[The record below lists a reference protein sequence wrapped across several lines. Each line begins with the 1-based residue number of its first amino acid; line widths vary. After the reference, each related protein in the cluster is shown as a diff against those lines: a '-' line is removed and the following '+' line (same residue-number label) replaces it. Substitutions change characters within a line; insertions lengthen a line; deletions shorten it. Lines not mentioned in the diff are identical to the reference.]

1 RLVGD
6 PESPEGSP
14 VEEGAAVGSSYVVC
28 DGCSRWRY
36 CKNIT
41 SRGDLCI
48 CGKNLAC
55 LVPDGHVF
63 RDDDGGWLAAQ
74 PQGGTSPR
82 ISWADG
88 WQPGG
93 GAGGKGQG
101 GQRQPPPHD
110 KTVDLKAAAAAA
122 YSKLSKDDPLRQHY
136 EALWPELAAAKP
148 PADQPVVGFKA
159 VEAAARRLGKLQKK
173 VRSAGEQVE
182 SAQQYLAES
191 ERKLREAMEASI
203 AAEDEFDKLK
213 ATVGKQEAPAEPAA
227 EKPTLAAL
235 LEQFEHEPDDFHKWS
250 EPDNE
255 AWRAAKATGE
265 RMAQTVKEHEEETA
279 KHLRL
284 LEEETARHQEQLRQ
298 LEQPLSEA
306 PPHALRQ
313 QGQPPRLRPPAPQQL
328 PNQKQAQQNMTK
340 QKNAEPEWRPTPRR
354 RERRSRR
361 LGAPRQSSTQK
372 GKVTTQQGS
381 RPKASAKKARR
392 PCRIDF
398 FNVMTWGPQA
408 QGYLVE
414 ANNTKDRGI
423 IGIAEHHLR
432 HPAQISKARAAL
444 RRNGMHSYWTKARP
458 GEGEGTRGGTCAIT
472 RGSLDIQDRIA
483 GFDEHYLHEDGSD
496 VTVVI
501 SNLHKVRFAVA
512 FVYLECGTGFGER
525 NVDILCDLREK
536 MAVWGGPWAA
546 LGDFNMTPSE
556 LNNSI
561 WPRVLNAQ
569 VAAAEDGAPTCSP
582 AVGEARCIDFALIS
596 QGLAPYFDQLE
607 LLRTAPWKPHIG
619 IRLKLKGRP
628 LMLKGGVLRRP
639 AAIKPPVTVERTPK
653 SRAACRRAARGGQE
667 AMRRRQQALAEA
679 GRDLDENDM
688 EPVPQLH
695 YDKEVQHVIPDELWQ
710 ATSERVSARAY
721 DELPQH
727 LQHTVVG
734 KMMER
739 DMLDLGQ
746 QYDRFASTLELSLRE
761 SIGIP
766 EEERGRHLGHS
777 RPPSYKSASIKD
789 TVTSTPWAGVE
800 RKIHAWWAE
809 ISSLARQ
816 LSHHDARAQ
825 EAAASRQGKT
835 QALPDEDS
843 GGGQGPSASELGP
856 VMSGSQVG
864 RVLDLRDGHSLPRD
878 EGEAAWPRERG
889 RNTMDIQDH
898 DPFED
903 EEDYLEYRQEIA
915 DQENSDGYH
924 QHIEGQQDRLEFG
937 QTVRR
942 RAAGSAFPPPAGR
955 STMGAQDHDPF
966 EEEEDCLQHRQ
977 ETADQEDCDGHHQL
991 IEGQQDSI
999 DYGQTV
1005 RRHAAG
1011 SGPEAE
1017 EPRDMG
1023 LPPPDLWNDDQHQ
1036 REREDYVAMRD
1047 DLEHWAAIWM
1057 DNSVQLPT
1065 DNSNW
1070 MQICVPFLETIL
1082 GGGGNNGMVRLLRRR
1097 YQQVRTHSGH
1107 QTQQQINTRRQLAQ
1121 QLNQL
1126 DPGRLSEEGAAK
1138 DQQQALLTDLHAI
1151 AEGALVDPGTI
1162 SRVAEEVKS
1171 MAKLLTKAVK
1181 KAYSHWVHDATAGS
1195 AKMAHAYT
1203 KAAERSHLED
1213 ILEHEGQVINHPQ
1226 QLVDLRKEAWQ
1237 RRWTRDAQKAER
1249 SQEALAKL
1257 RQAALAQENAP
1268 EPISKDIIGSITQH
1282 LKRNAGQGADW
1293 WRAPELKAMGA
1304 QGLEDFVQCL
1314 TSCEQRA
1321 AWPWQF
1327 YLVLEL
1333 LLGKK
1338 PGIGGERPIGLMPMP
1353 YRIWRVFYDAA
1364 NFYDNIGLDQL
1375 IEKASALQYPLL
1387 PLAMAVQMYL
1397 APRAIMAHSL
1407 FSDIFEPA
1415 NSMVAGCGQAV
1426 DLTRPLLYGILDAAH
1441 RHHIFVVMQQYLD
1454 DLALQVEGARRQ
1466 VIDQIKHVAALV
1478 HDGFK
1483 QLSIPISVKTAVV
1496 ASDKDLQAEV
1506 ASILDSLGTPNKQPG
1521 VVRDLGV
1528 DTSLGKQLRRPT
1540 HAARQAKA
1548 KQRVAKLK
1556 DLAKTD
1562 ARGAAKV
1569 YSAGAYCQQAWDL
1582 PAHGITPT
1590 EAKSVR
1596 ATGAALLTGGH
1607 KAGRCTSTILLIQR
1621 GTQEAVTRA
1630 IGGQI
1635 KQFWLTIVDH
1645 PTELKRYQRGWL
1657 LLYAK
1662 LDALEPNRRWQQVKG
1677 PMAGVIAQ
1685 LLGLGWIPRRLDSW
1699 ISPAGDEWAYKPD
1712 DIPHFGALLHE
1723 VQQSAQQQLW
1733 QQAAGHRSGE
1743 GLQAGGDLYQL
1754 QRHLRRRRR
1763 KGQHAEAAMLET
1775 IAVAGIWTRERRRAA
1790 NLNQEGDDTCARCGE
1805 AIETEEHR
1813 YYACPANAEIGHSN
1827 DTDLAKKAKDALD
1840 QRQDLHFWLR
1850 GTPPA
1855 AWAAKV
1861 DPDEDAAK
1869 AAQIFCTSEEAQAAA
1884 QSGYKV
1890 RADYVFTDGSG
1901 GAGETAKD
1909 PRLRRCGWA
1918 VVASRFDEQGRPQEV
1933 AAWYGTIRAPHTV
1946 PRAELT
1952 AMSKAVGYTTAATA
1966 RGLNIVS
1973 DCKYALDALKQIQD
1987 PEDLDYRS
1995 TNYDL
2000 WLQTKQQL
2008 QNSTD
2013 TIMGH
2018 HIPSHLIEH
2027 PAELERWNGPTWWV
2041 IGNEMAD
2048 KYAGWG
2054 AEHGALDPAI
2064 IAQQQIRDH
2073 ITMAVQNRLLA
2084 INMAVAVEDPNKAPQ
2099 RPKAK
2104 RRKPQAARDRAAQL
2118 GHDLR
2123 KLHPRWWCA
2132 TCRSGPAKG
2141 QNIKDWLAETG
2152 ECLGKYGGHQDQH
2165 GNVGLDFKAVQIG
2178 TQVVHVSHKTQFTH
2192 GWLWCEKCG
2201 GTSYLGDHKSRI
2213 VAGAKPAADPA
2224 DEVLN
2229 EITMPGDFKLGLSN
2243 HEAIDLDGGSSEAGD
2258 PQPAPQLPPSHP
2270 HSVVQASWRLV
2281 DHMEGYA
2288 EQWMNMVDQEVW
2300 DDMDDW
2306 MEHCVPYLLAI
2317 TNVGGRTDTQEQTRA
2332 VTVQELQQIK
2342 DFCEEVW
2349 RNTHR
2354 TRRRLMTRML
2364 TLPYGTRQQ
2373 AARVHMDAFQ
2383 NRRNNILAHSIS
2395 SSERRP
2401 LPRTA
2406 EASREWSP
2414 ENLDDDD
2421 STPDSGAPELEGE
2434 PSNQEMETMAGPD
2447 QRNDA
2452 NSLMQTV
2459 VQVAVAL
2466 TKPVGPDLMKFV
2478 SEADEA
2484 GLLHPRL
2491 RHNKGEAD
2499 QDPEQEVAW
2508 LERNRL
2514 EQLMQSLAGSWIQ
2527 KEGEQGWP
2535 SWQAACVP
2543 HVLRALRTGVYQRL
2557 FSNVSGLSRQR
2568 SQRRAA
2574 EEICRMAWLN
2584 SGEAR
2589 RQSQQQDP
2597 KEAERRRA
2605 MAEQFLGVTEPV
2617 VRSRSPRRSTMDMAD
2632 LDHFLEEENSEDCLQ
2647 QPVDKQDSDDNHQ
2660 QIPDVQHSIGYHLAD
2675 RRGPQ
2680 RGEGLGHGGPQR
2692 GEGLDRS
2699 AKGKQRLEAE
2709 VPDEPSEHDAN
2720 FLTNSVVDRT
2730 SQLTE
2735 RTHTLG
2741 NRQTEREG
2749 EGLARGYHVNRE
2761 HSEWH
2766 SRGTS
2771 PELVG
2776 SSTED
2781 GDSARLGVPPRGEG
2795 LGHKTAQPETTADY
2809 DDTDLQRDLD
2819 KFSGDFP
2826 QRGEGLDRMEPLR
2839 GEGLGHGNPQR
2850 GEGVYRS
2857 AKGKQRLEAE

>member
-1 RLVGD
+1 M
-6 PESPEGSP
+6 GSGGGGR
-14 VEEGAAVGSSYVVC
+14 GAGSAWSGAPNRQRVPPWKRSSSGSRPPRSSYVVC
-28 DGCSRWRY
+28 DGRSRWRY

-63 RDDDGGWLAAQ
+63 RDEDGGWVAAQ

-110 KTVDLKAAAAAA
+110 KTADLKAAAAAA
-122 YSKLSKDDPLRQHY
+122 YGKLSKDDPLRQHY

-250 EPDNE
+250 EPDKE
-255 AWRAAKATGE
+255 AWRAAKAKGE

-298 LEQPLSEA
+298 LEQARTKRLSKSGEQDPEAAEA
-306 PPHALRQ
+306 PPGKRVPPQALRQ
-313 QGQPPRLRPPAPQQL
+313 QGQLLRLRLTAPRQL
-328 PNQKQAQQNMTK
+328 PNQKQVQQNMTN
-340 QKNAEPEWRPTPRR
+340 QRNAELEWGPTSRR

-361 LGAPRQSSTQK
+361 PGAPRQSSTQK

-392 PCRIDF
+392 PCHIDF
-398 FNVMTWGPQA
+398 FNVTTWAPQA
-408 QGYLVE
+408 QGYLME
-414 ANNTKDRGI
+414 INDTKDRGI

-432 HPAQISKARAAL
+432 QPAQIGKARAAL

-458 GEGEGTRGGTCAIT
+458 GEGEGTRGGTCVIT
-472 RGSLDIQDRIA
+472 RGSLDVQDRIA

-512 FVYLECGTGFGER
+512 FVHLECGTGFGER
-525 NVDILCDLREK
+525 NVDILCDLRAN
-536 MAVWGGPWAA
+536 MAVWG
-546 LGDFNMTPSE
+546 
-556 LNNSI
+556 
-561 WPRVLNAQ
+561 
-569 VAAAEDGAPTCSP
+569 
-582 AVGEARCIDFALIS
+582 GEARCIDFALIS

-607 LLRTAPWKPHIG
+607 LLRAVPWKPHID
-619 IRLKLKGRP
+619 IRLKLR
-628 LMLKGGVLRRP
+628 
-639 AAIKPPVTVERTPK
+639 
-653 SRAACRRAARGGQE
+653 CDQE
-667 AMRRRQQALAEA
+667 
-679 GRDLDENDM
+679 ENDM
-688 EPVPQLH
+688 EPVPQLY
-695 YDKEVQHVIPDELWQ
+695 YDKEAQHVIPDELWQ
-710 ATSERVSARAY
+710 ATSERVCLRVY

-746 QYDRFASTLELSLRE
+746 QYDHFASTLELSLCE

-777 RPPSYKSASIKD
+777 RPPSYKSVSIKD

-816 LSHHDARAQ
+816 LSHRDARAQ

-835 QALPDEDS
+835 HALPDEDS
-843 GGGQGPSASELGP
+843 GGGQGPLESELGP
-856 VMSGSQVG
+856 VMSGSQ
-864 RVLDLRDGHSLPRD
+864 
-878 EGEAAWPRERG
+878 EG
-889 RNTMDIQDH
+889 RNSMDIQDH

-924 QHIEGQQDRLEFG
+924 QHIEWQQASLESS
-937 QTVRR
+937 QTARR
-942 RAAGSAFPPPAGR
+942 RAAGPDSHPPAGC
-955 STMGAQDHDPF
+955 STMDVQDHDPF
-966 EEEEDCLQHRQ
+966 EEEEDRFQNCQ
-977 ETADQEDCDGHHQL
+977 ETADQKDCDGFHQR
-991 IEGQQDSI
+991 IEGQQDGNGN
-999 DYGQTV
+999 GQSQNQ
-1005 RRHAAG
+1005 APP
-1011 SGPEAE
+1011 SPEADE
-1017 EPRDMG
+1017 QRDMG
-1023 LPPPDLWNDDQHQ
+1023 LPPSDPWNDDQHQ

-1047 DLEHWAAIWM
+1047 DLECWAAIWM
-1057 DNSVQLPT
+1057 DNLVQLPT

-1097 YQQVRTHSGH
+1097 CQ
-1107 QTQQQINTRRQLAQ
+1107 QTQQQINTRQQLAQ
-1121 QLNQL
+1121 QLNQP
-1126 DPGRLSEEGAAK
+1126 DPGRLNDEGAAK
-1138 DQQQALLTDLHAI
+1138 DQQQALLADLHAI

-1181 KAYSHWVHDATAGS
+1181 KAYIHWVHDATAGS

-1249 SQEALAKL
+1249 IQEALAKL
-1257 RQAALAQENAP
+1257 RQAALAQANAL
-1268 EPISKDIIGSITQH
+1268 EPISKDIIGSIIQH
-1282 LKRNAGQGADW
+1282 LKSNAGQGADW

-1314 TSCEQRA
+1314 NSCEQRA

-1353 YRIWRVFYDAA
+1353 YRIWSAARRPIVATWSKAAAGFWDSAVAGSSALRVAMHRLMRAEAATEMGFHAAGVFYDAA

-1387 PLAMAVQMYL
+1387 SLAMAVQMYL
-1397 APRAIMAHSL
+1397 APRAIMAHRL

-1415 NSMVAGCGQAV
+1415 NSMVAGCGRAV

-1454 DLALQVEGARRQ
+1454 DLALQVEGARRP

-1483 QLSIPISVKTAVV
+1483 QLAIPISVKTAVV

-1548 KQRVAKLK
+1548 KQRVAKLR

-1569 YSAGAYCQQAWDL
+1569 YAAGAYCQQAWDL

-1590 EAKSVR
+1590 EAKLVR
-1596 ATGAALLTGGH
+1596 ATEAALLTGGH

-1621 GTQEAVTRA
+1621 GMQEAVTRA
-1630 IGGQI
+1630 IGDQI
-1635 KQFWLTIVDH
+1635 KQFWLTVVDH

-1662 LDALEPNRRWQQVKG
+1662 LGALEPNRRWQ
-1677 PMAGVIAQ
+1677 
-1685 LLGLGWIPRRLDSW
+1685 
-1699 ISPAGDEWAYKPD
+1699 
-1712 DIPHFGALLHE
+1712 
-1723 VQQSAQQQLW
+1723 
-1733 QQAAGHRSGE
+1733 
-1743 GLQAGGDLYQL
+1743 QAGGDLYQL

-1763 KGQHAEAAMLET
+1763 KGQHAEAAMLDT

-1850 GTPPA
+1850 GIPPA

-1884 QSGYKV
+1884 QSGHK
-1890 RADYVFTDGSG
+1890 
-1901 GAGETAKD
+1901 E
-1909 PRLRRCGWA
+1909 
-1918 VVASRFDEQGRPQEV
+1918 VVA
-1933 AAWYGTIRAPHTV
+1933 WCGTTRAPHTV

-1952 AMSKAVGYTTAATA
+1952 AMSKAIGYTTAATA

-2008 QNSTD
+2008 HNSTD

-2018 HIPSHLIEH
+2018 YIPSHLIEH
-2027 PAELERWNGPTWWV
+2027 PTELERWNGPTWWV

-2048 KYAGWG
+2048 KCAGWG

-2064 IAQQQIRDH
+2064 IVQQQIRDQ

-2084 INMAVAVEDPNKAPQ
+2084 INMAVTVEDPNKAPQ

-2104 RRKPQAARDRAAQL
+2104 RRKPQTARDRAAQQ

-2141 QNIKDWLAETG
+2141 QSIRDWLAEAG
-2152 ECLGKYGGHQDQH
+2152 KCLGKYGGHQDQH
-2165 GNVGLDFKAVQIG
+2165 GNVRLDFKAVQIG
-2178 TQVVHVSHKTQFTH
+2178 TQVVHGSHKTQYTH

-2201 GTSYLGDHKSRI
+2201 GTSYIGDHKSRI
-2213 VAGAKPAADPA
+2213 AAGVARKLARPCQPPTAAGRRVLEDMQRGKLPRGAKPAADPA
-2224 DEVLN
+2224 DEGLD

-2243 HEAIDLDGGSSEAGD
+2243 HEVIDLDGDSSEAGG
-2258 PQPAPQLPPSHP
+2258 PQPAPQQPPSHP
-2270 HSVVQASWRLV
+2270 DSVVHASLRLV

-2288 EQWMNMVDQEVW
+2288 ELWMNMVDQEVW
-2300 DDMDDW
+2300 DDKDDW

-2332 VTVQELQQIK
+2332 VTVQEIQQIK

-2364 TLPYGTRQQ
+2364 TLPYGTWQQ
-2373 AARVHMDAFQ
+2373 AARVHMDAFH
-2383 NRRNNILAHSIS
+2383 NRRNNIIAHSTP

-2421 STPDSGAPELEGE
+2421 STPDSEAPELEGE
-2434 PSNQEMETMAGPD
+2434 PNSSQEMETMAGPD
-2447 QRNDA
+2447 QRHDA
-2452 NSLMQTV
+2452 NSLMQTA
-2459 VQVAVAL
+2459 VQVAVTL
-2466 TKPVGPDLMKFV
+2466 TRPVGPDLMKFV

-2514 EQLMQSLAGSWIQ
+2514 EQLMQSLAGCWSQ
-2527 KEGEQGWP
+2527 KEGELGWP

-2543 HVLRALRTGVYQRL
+2543 HVLRALQTGVYQRL
-2557 FSNVSGLSRQR
+2557 FSHVSGTSRQR

-2574 EEICRMAWLN
+2574 EEICRLAWLN
-2584 SGEAR
+2584 SGEER
-2589 RQSQQQDP
+2589 RQIQQQDP

-2605 MAEQFLGVTEPV
+2605 TAEQILGVTEPE
-2617 VRSRSPRRSTMDMAD
+2617 VRSRSP
-2632 LDHFLEEENSEDCLQ
+2632 
-2647 QPVDKQDSDDNHQ
+2647 
-2660 QIPDVQHSIGYHLAD
+2660 
-2675 RRGPQ
+2675 
-2680 RGEGLGHGGPQR
+2680 
-2692 GEGLDRS
+2692 
-2699 AKGKQRLEAE
+2699 
-2709 VPDEPSEHDAN
+2709 
-2720 FLTNSVVDRT
+2720 
-2730 SQLTE
+2730 
-2735 RTHTLG
+2735 
-2741 NRQTEREG
+2741 
-2749 EGLARGYHVNRE
+2749 
-2761 HSEWH
+2761 
-2766 SRGTS
+2766 
-2771 PELVG
+2771 
-2776 SSTED
+2776 
-2781 GDSARLGVPPRGEG
+2781 
-2795 LGHKTAQPETTADY
+2795 
-2809 DDTDLQRDLD
+2809 
-2819 KFSGDFP
+2819 
-2826 QRGEGLDRMEPLR
+2826 
-2839 GEGLGHGNPQR
+2839 
-2850 GEGVYRS
+2850 
-2857 AKGKQRLEAE
+2857 

>member
-1 RLVGD
+1 MAGVWQH
-6 PESPEGSP
+6 SPKEEPRPGSA
-14 VEEGAAVGSSYVVC
+14 GQMVGSQEVVQ
-28 DGCSRWRY
+28 
-36 CKNIT
+36 
-41 SRGDLCI
+41 
-48 CGKNLAC
+48 
-55 LVPDGHVF
+55 V
-63 RDDDGGWLAAQ
+63 
-74 PQGGTSPR
+74 
-82 ISWADG
+82 
-88 WQPGG
+88 
-93 GAGGKGQG
+93 GKG
-101 GQRQPPPHD
+101 
-110 KTVDLKAAAAAA
+110 KEANATV

-148 PADQPVVGFKA
+148 PAEQPVAGFKA
-159 VEAAARRLGKLQKK
+159 VEAAARRLDKLQKK
-173 VRSAGEQVE
+173 VRSAGEQVG

-227 EKPTLAAL
+227 ERPTLAAL
-235 LEQFEHEPDDFHKWS
+235 LEQFEHEPGDFHKWS
-250 EPDNE
+250 EPDKE
-255 AWRAAKATGE
+255 VWRAAKAKGE

-298 LEQPLSEA
+298 LEQPLSEV
-306 PPHALRQ
+306 PPQALRQ
-313 QGQPPRLRPPAPQQL
+313 QGQLPRLRLTAPQQL
-328 PNQKQAQQNMTK
+328 PNQKQLQQNMTK
-340 QKNAEPEWRPTPRR
+340 QRNAEPGWRPISRR

-361 LGAPRQSSTQK
+361 PGAPRQSSMQK

-392 PCRIDF
+392 PYHIDF
-398 FNVMTWGPQA
+398 FNITTWGPQA
-408 QGYLVE
+408 QGYLME
-414 ANNTKDRGI
+414 INDTKDRDI
-423 IGIAEHHLR
+423 IGIAEHRLR
-432 HPAQISKARAAL
+432 QPAQISKARAAL

-458 GEGEGTRGGTCAIT
+458 GGGEGTRGGTRAIT
-472 RGSLDIQDRIA
+472 RGPLDIQDRIA
-483 GFDEHYLHEDGSD
+483 GFDEHHLHADGSD

-561 WPRVLNAQ
+561 WPMVLNAQ
-569 VAAAEDGAPTCSP
+569 VAAAEDGAPTCFP
-582 AVGEARCIDFALIS
+582 AGGEARCIDFALIS

-628 LMLKGGVLRRP
+628 LKLKGRVLRRP
-639 AAIKPPVTVERTPK
+639 AAIKPPVAVERMPK

-667 AMRRRQQALAEA
+667 AIRRRQQALAEA
-679 GRDLDENDM
+679 GCDLEENDM
-688 EPVPQLH
+688 EPVPQLY
-695 YDKEVQHVIPDELWQ
+695 YDKEIQHVIPDELWQ
-710 ATSERVSARAY
+710 ATSERVSLRAY

-739 DMLDLGQ
+739 DMPDLGQ
-746 QYDRFASTLELSLRE
+746 QYDHFASTLELSLCE

-766 EEERGRHLGHS
+766 EEERGRHPGHS
-777 RPPSYKSASIKD
+777 RPPSYKSASIKAEVQASAAD
-789 TVTSTPWAGVE
+789 HGKAAGPCSE
-800 RKIHAWWAE
+800 M
-809 ISSLARQ
+809 
-816 LSHHDARAQ
+816 
-825 EAAASRQGKT
+825 
-835 QALPDEDS
+835 
-843 GGGQGPSASELGP
+843 GQGFPSPECAAT
-856 VMSGSQVG
+856 G
-864 RVLDLRDGHSLPRD
+864 RVPDLHV
-878 EGEAAWPRERG
+878 G

-915 DQENSDGYH
+915 DQESSDGYH
-924 QHIEGQQDRLEFG
+924 QHIEGQQASLEFS
-937 QTVRR
+937 QTVRDTHC
-942 RAAGSAFPPPAGR
+942 PPPLPAG
-955 STMGAQDHDPF
+955 TLEAEGTDH
-966 EEEEDCLQHRQ
+966 L
-977 ETADQEDCDGHHQL
+977 
-991 IEGQQDSI
+991 
-999 DYGQTV
+999 
-1005 RRHAAG
+1005 G
-1011 SGPEAE
+1011 SQNQAPPSPEADE
-1017 EPRDMG
+1017 QREMG
-1023 LPPPDLWNDDQHQ
+1023 LPPSDPWNDDQHQ

-1047 DLEHWAAIWM
+1047 DLEYWAAIWM
-1057 DNSVQLPT
+1057 DNLVQFPT

-1097 YQQVRTHSGH
+1097 YQQADLSHIIRDLCERACGR

-1121 QLNQL
+1121 QLNQP
-1126 DPGRLSEEGAAK
+1126 DPGRLNEEGAAK
-1138 DQQQALLTDLHAI
+1138 DQQQALLADLKAI

-1181 KAYSHWVHDATAGS
+1181 KAYIHWVHDATAGS

-1249 SQEALAKL
+1249 IQEALAKL
-1257 RQAALAQENAP
+1257 RQAALAQENAL
-1268 EPISKDIIGSITQH
+1268 EPISKDIIGSIIQH

-1353 YRIWRVFYDAA
+1353 YRIWSAARRPIVATWSKAAAGFWDTAVAGSSALRVAMHRLMRAEAATEMGFHAAGVFYDAA

-1426 DLTRPLLYGILDAAH
+1426 DLTRPLLHGILDAAH

-1483 QLSIPISVKTAVV
+1483 RLAIPISVKTAVV

-1540 HAARQAKA
+1540 HASRQAKA
-1548 KQRVAKLK
+1548 KQRVAKLR

-1569 YSAGAYCQQAWDL
+1569 YSAGAYCQQSWDL

-1590 EAKSVR
+1590 EAKLVR
-1596 ATGAALLTGGH
+1596 ATEAALLTGGH

-1621 GTQEAVTRA
+1621 GMQEAVARA
-1630 IGGQI
+1630 IGDQI
-1635 KQFWLTIVDH
+1635 KQFWLTVVDH

-1662 LDALEPNRRWQQVKG
+1662 LGALEPNRRWQQ
-1677 PMAGVIAQ
+1677 
-1685 LLGLGWIPRRLDSW
+1685 
-1699 ISPAGDEWAYKPD
+1699 
-1712 DIPHFGALLHE
+1712 
-1723 VQQSAQQQLW
+1723 
-1733 QQAAGHRSGE
+1733 
-1743 GLQAGGDLYQL
+1743 
-1754 QRHLRRRRR
+1754 
-1763 KGQHAEAAMLET
+1763 AAMLET

-1790 NLNQEGDDTCARCGE
+1790 NVNQEGDDACARCGE

-1850 GTPPA
+1850 GIPPA

-1884 QSGYKV
+1884 QSGHKV

-1901 GAGETAKD
+1901 GAGETARD

-1918 VVASRFDEQGRPQEV
+1918 VVAFRFDEQGRPREV

-1952 AMSKAVGYTTAATA
+1952 AMSKAIGYTTAATA

-2027 PAELERWNGPTWWV
+2027 PAELERWSGPTWWV

-2048 KYAGWG
+2048 KCAGWG

-2064 IAQQQIRDH
+2064 IAQQQIRDQ

-2084 INMAVAVEDPNKAPQ
+2084 ISMAVMVEDP
-2099 RPKAK
+2099 
-2104 RRKPQAARDRAAQL
+2104 
-2118 GHDLR
+2118 
-2123 KLHPRWWCA
+2123 
-2132 TCRSGPAKG
+2132 
-2141 QNIKDWLAETG
+2141 IK
-2152 ECLGKYGGHQDQH
+2152 DQH
-2165 GNVGLDFKAVQIG
+2165 GNVRLDFKAVQIG
-2178 TQVVHVSHKTQFTH
+2178 TQVVHVSHKTQYTH

-2213 VAGAKPAADPA
+2213 VAG
-2224 DEVLN
+2224 V
-2229 EITMPGDFKLGLSN
+2229 FKLGLSN
-2243 HEAIDLDGGSSEAGD
+2243 HEAIDLDGDSSEAGD
-2258 PQPAPQLPPSHP
+2258 PQPAPQQPPSHP
-2270 HSVVQASWRLV
+2270 HSVVHASWGLV

-2383 NRRNNILAHSIS
+2383 NRRNNILAHSIP

-2421 STPDSGAPELEGE
+2421 STPDSEAPELEGE
-2434 PSNQEMETMAGPD
+2434 PSSQEIETMAGPD
-2447 QRNDA
+2447 QRHDA
-2452 NSLMQTV
+2452 NSLMQTA
-2459 VQVAVAL
+2459 VQVAVTL
-2466 TKPVGPDLMKFV
+2466 TKPVGPDLLKFV
-2478 SEADEA
+2478 SEADEV

-2514 EQLMQSLAGSWIQ
+2514 EQLMQSLAGCWSQ

-2543 HVLRALRTGVYQRL
+2543 HVLRALQTGVYQRL
-2557 FSNVSGLSRQR
+2557 FSKESGASRQR

-2574 EEICRMAWLN
+2574 EEICRLAWLN

-2589 RQSQQQDP
+2589 SQIQQQDP
-2597 KEAERRRA
+2597 KETERRRA
-2605 MAEQFLGVTEPV
+2605 TAEQILGVTEPEATMD
-2617 VRSRSPRRSTMDMAD
+2617 PCAAMGLGRSTKDMAD
-2632 LDHFLEEENSEDCLQ
+2632 LDRVPEEENSEDCPQ
-2647 QPVDKQDSDDNHQ
+2647 QAVDKQRSDDNHQ
-2660 QIPDVQHSIGYHLAD
+2660 QFPDVQHSIGHHLAD

-2699 AKGKQRLEAE
+2699 TKGKQRIEAE
-2709 VPDEPSEHDAN
+2709 
-2720 FLTNSVVDRT
+2720 
-2730 SQLTE
+2730 
-2735 RTHTLG
+2735 
-2741 NRQTEREG
+2741 
-2749 EGLARGYHVNRE
+2749 
-2761 HSEWH
+2761 
-2766 SRGTS
+2766 
-2771 PELVG
+2771 
-2776 SSTED
+2776 
-2781 GDSARLGVPPRGEG
+2781 
-2795 LGHKTAQPETTADY
+2795 
-2809 DDTDLQRDLD
+2809 
-2819 KFSGDFP
+2819 
-2826 QRGEGLDRMEPLR
+2826 
-2839 GEGLGHGNPQR
+2839 
-2850 GEGVYRS
+2850 
-2857 AKGKQRLEAE
+2857 

>member
-1 RLVGD
+1 
-6 PESPEGSP
+6 
-14 VEEGAAVGSSYVVC
+14 
-28 DGCSRWRY
+28 
-36 CKNIT
+36 
-41 SRGDLCI
+41 
-48 CGKNLAC
+48 
-55 LVPDGHVF
+55 
-63 RDDDGGWLAAQ
+63 
-74 PQGGTSPR
+74 
-82 ISWADG
+82 
-88 WQPGG
+88 
-93 GAGGKGQG
+93 
-101 GQRQPPPHD
+101 
-110 KTVDLKAAAAAA
+110 AAAAAA
-122 YSKLSKDDPLRQHY
+122 YGKLSKDDPLKQHY

-159 VEAAARRLGKLQKK
+159 VEAAARRLDKLQKK

-203 AAEDEFDKLK
+203 AAEGEFDKLK
-213 ATVGKQEAPAEPAA
+213 ATVGKQEVPAEPAA

-250 EPDNE
+250 EPDKE
-255 AWRAAKATGE
+255 VWRAAKAKGE

-298 LEQPLSEA
+298 LEQASVSALPAQPLSEE
-306 PPHALRQ
+306 PPQALRQ
-313 QGQPPRLRPPAPQQL
+313 QGQLLRLRLTAPRQL
-328 PNQKQAQQNMTK
+328 PNQKQVQQNMTK
-340 QKNAEPEWRPTPRR
+340 QRNAEPEWMPTSRR

-361 LGAPRQSSTQK
+361 PGAPRQSSTQK

-392 PCRIDF
+392 PCHIDF
-398 FNVMTWGPQA
+398 FNVTTWGPRA
-408 QGYLVE
+408 QGYLME
-414 ANNTKDRGI
+414 INDAKDRGI

-432 HPAQISKARAAL
+432 QPAQIGKARAAL

-472 RGSLDIQDRIA
+472 RGSLDVQDRIA

-496 VTVVI
+496 ATVVI

-512 FVYLECGTGFGER
+512 FVFLECGTGFGER
-525 NVDILCDLREK
+525 NVSILCDLREK

-556 LNNSI
+556 FNNSI
-561 WPRVLNAQ
+561 WPREAKP
-569 VAAAEDGAPTCSP
+569 GAS
-582 AVGEARCIDFALIS
+582 ISLIS

-607 LLRTAPWKPHIG
+607 LLRTVPWKPHIG
-619 IRLKLKGRP
+619 IRLKLR
-628 LMLKGGVLRRP
+628 
-639 AAIKPPVTVERTPK
+639 
-653 SRAACRRAARGGQE
+653 CDQE
-667 AMRRRQQALAEA
+667 
-679 GRDLDENDM
+679 GNVM

-710 ATSERVSARAY
+710 ATSERVSLRVY

-734 KMMER
+734 KMMEQ

-746 QYDRFASTLELSLRE
+746 QYDHFASTLELSLCE

-766 EEERGRHLGHS
+766 EEDRGRHLGHS
-777 RPPSYKSASIKD
+777 RPPSYKSVSIKD

-809 ISSLARQ
+809 ISSLVRQ

-825 EAAASRQGKT
+825 EAAAR
-835 QALPDEDS
+835 
-843 GGGQGPSASELGP
+843 
-856 VMSGSQVG
+856 
-864 RVLDLRDGHSLPRD
+864 
-878 EGEAAWPRERG
+878 

-903 EEDYLEYRQEIA
+903 EEEYLEYRQEIA

-924 QHIEGQQDRLEFG
+924 QYIEGQQASLESS
-937 QTVRR
+937 QTARR
-942 RAAGSAFPPPAGR
+942 RAAGPDSHPPAGR
-955 STMGAQDHDPF
+955 STMDVQDHDPF
-966 EEEEDCLQHRQ
+966 EEEEDRFQNRQ
-977 ETADQEDCDGHHQL
+977 ETADQEDCDGYHQR
-991 IEGQQDSI
+991 IEGQLDGNG
-999 DYGQTV
+999 YGQSQNQ
-1005 RRHAAG
+1005 APP
-1011 SGPEAE
+1011 SPEADE
-1017 EPRDMG
+1017 QRDMG
-1023 LPPPDLWNDDQHQ
+1023 LPPTDPWNDDQHQ

-1047 DLEHWAAIWM
+1047 DLEYWAAIWM
-1057 DNSVQLPT
+1057 DNLVQLPT

-1082 GGGGNNGMVRLLRRR
+1082 GGGGNNDMVRLPRRW
-1097 YQQVRTHSGH
+1097 YQQAGLSHIIRVRTHSGR
-1107 QTQQQINTRRQLAQ
+1107 QTQQQINTRQQLAQ
-1121 QLNQL
+1121 QLNQP
-1126 DPGRLSEEGAAK
+1126 DPGRLNDEGAAK
-1138 DQQQALLTDLHAI
+1138 DQQQALLADLHAV

-1162 SRVAEEVKS
+1162 SRVAEEAKS

-1181 KAYSHWVHDATAGS
+1181 KAYIHWVHDATAGS

-1249 SQEALAKL
+1249 IQEALAKL
-1257 RQAALAQENAP
+1257 RQAALAQENAL
-1268 EPISKDIIGSITQH
+1268 EPISKDIIGSIIQH
-1282 LKRNAGQGADW
+1282 LKSNAGQGADW

-1353 YRIWRVFYDAA
+1353 YRIWSAARRPIVATWSKAAAGFWDTAVAGSSALRVAMHRLMRAEAATEMGFHAAGVFYDAA

-1483 QLSIPISVKTAVV
+1483 QLAIPISVKAAVV

-1548 KQRVAKLK
+1548 KQRVAKLR

-1569 YSAGAYCQQAWDL
+1569 YAAGAYCQQAWDL

-1590 EAKSVR
+1590 EAKLVR
-1596 ATGAALLTGGH
+1596 ATEAALLTGGH

-1621 GTQEAVTRA
+1621 GMQEAVTRA
-1630 IGGQI
+1630 IGDQI
-1635 KQFWLTIVDH
+1635 KQFWLTVVDH

-1662 LDALEPNRRWQQVKG
+1662 LGALEPNRR
-1677 PMAGVIAQ
+1677 Q
-1685 LLGLGWIPRRLDSW
+1685 L
-1699 ISPAGDEWAYKPD
+1699 A
-1712 DIPHFGALLHE
+1712 
-1723 VQQSAQQQLW
+1723 
-1733 QQAAGHRSGE
+1733 
-1743 GLQAGGDLYQL
+1743 
-1754 QRHLRRRRR
+1754 
-1763 KGQHAEAAMLET
+1763 
-1775 IAVAGIWTRERRRAA
+1775 IAVEKDFR
-1790 NLNQEGDDTCARCGE
+1790 LE
-1805 AIETEEHR
+1805 ATSIS
-1813 YYACPANAEIGHSN
+1813 CEIGHSN

-1850 GTPPA
+1850 GIPPA

-1869 AAQIFCTSEEAQAAA
+1869 AAQIFCTSEGAQVAA
-1884 QSGYKV
+1884 QSGHKV

-1901 GAGETAKD
+1901 GAGETARD

-1918 VVASRFDEQGRPQEV
+1918 VVAFRFDEQGRPQEV

-1952 AMSKAVGYTTAATA
+1952 AMSKAIGHTTAATA

-1987 PEDLDYRS
+1987 PEDLDCRS

-2018 HIPSHLIEH
+2018 HIPSHLIER
-2027 PAELERWNGPTWWV
+2027 PTELERWNGPTWWV

-2048 KYAGWG
+2048 KCAGWG

-2064 IAQQQIRDH
+2064 IVQQQIRDQ

-2084 INMAVAVEDPNKAPQ
+2084 INMAVTVEDPNKAPQ

-2104 RRKPQAARDRAAQL
+2104 RRKPQTARDRAAQQ

-2141 QNIKDWLAETG
+2141 QSIRDWLAETG
-2152 ECLGKYGGHQDQH
+2152 KCLGKYGGHQDQH
-2165 GNVGLDFKAVQIG
+2165 GNVRLDFKAVQIG
-2178 TQVVHVSHKTQFTH
+2178 TQVVHGSHKTQYTH
-2192 GWLWCEKCG
+2192 GWFWCEKCG

-2213 VAGAKPAADPA
+2213 VAGVARKLARPCQPPTAAGRRVLEDMQRGKLPRGAKPAADPA
-2224 DEVLN
+2224 DEGLD
-2229 EITMPGDFKLGLSN
+2229 EITMPGGFKLGLSN
-2243 HEAIDLDGGSSEAGD
+2243 HEVIDLDGGSSEAGG
-2258 PQPAPQLPPSHP
+2258 PQPAPQQPPSHP
-2270 HSVVQASWRLV
+2270 YSVVHASLRLV

-2288 EQWMNMVDQEVW
+2288 ELWMNMVDQEVW
-2300 DDMDDW
+2300 DDMGDW

-2332 VTVQELQQIK
+2332 VTVQEIQQIK

-2364 TLPYGTRQQ
+2364 TLPHGTWQQ
-2373 AARVHMDAFQ
+2373 AARVHMDAFH
-2383 NRRNNILAHSIS
+2383 NRRNNIIAHSIP

-2421 STPDSGAPELEGE
+2421 STPDSEAPELEGE
-2434 PSNQEMETMAGPD
+2434 PSSQEMETMAGPD
-2447 QRNDA
+2447 QRHDA
-2452 NSLMQTV
+2452 NSLMQTA
-2459 VQVAVAL
+2459 VQVAVTL

-2514 EQLMQSLAGSWIQ
+2514 EQLMQSLAGCWSQ
-2527 KEGEQGWP
+2527 KEGELGWP

-2543 HVLRALRTGVYQRL
+2543 HVMRALQTGVYQGL
-2557 FSNVSGLSRQR
+2557 FSHVSGTSRQR

-2574 EEICRMAWLN
+2574 EEICRLAWLN
-2584 SGEAR
+2584 SGEER
-2589 RQSQQQDP
+2589 RQIQQQDP

-2605 MAEQFLGVTEPV
+2605 TAEQIL
-2617 VRSRSPRRSTMDMAD
+2617 
-2632 LDHFLEEENSEDCLQ
+2632 
-2647 QPVDKQDSDDNHQ
+2647 
-2660 QIPDVQHSIGYHLAD
+2660 
-2675 RRGPQ
+2675 
-2680 RGEGLGHGGPQR
+2680 
-2692 GEGLDRS
+2692 
-2699 AKGKQRLEAE
+2699 
-2709 VPDEPSEHDAN
+2709 
-2720 FLTNSVVDRT
+2720 
-2730 SQLTE
+2730 
-2735 RTHTLG
+2735 
-2741 NRQTEREG
+2741 
-2749 EGLARGYHVNRE
+2749 
-2761 HSEWH
+2761 
-2766 SRGTS
+2766 
-2771 PELVG
+2771 
-2776 SSTED
+2776 
-2781 GDSARLGVPPRGEG
+2781 
-2795 LGHKTAQPETTADY
+2795 
-2809 DDTDLQRDLD
+2809 
-2819 KFSGDFP
+2819 
-2826 QRGEGLDRMEPLR
+2826 
-2839 GEGLGHGNPQR
+2839 
-2850 GEGVYRS
+2850 
-2857 AKGKQRLEAE
+2857 

>member
-1 RLVGD
+1 MGQGF
-6 PESPEGSP
+6 PSPEC
-14 VEEGAAVGSSYVVC
+14 AATG
-28 DGCSRWRY
+28 R
-36 CKNIT
+36 
-41 SRGDLCI
+41 
-48 CGKNLAC
+48 
-55 LVPDGHVF
+55 VPDLDVGPTH
-63 RDDDGGWLAAQ
+63 
-74 PQGGTSPR
+74 S
-82 ISWADG
+82 SADSCTEG
-88 WQPGG
+88 MQR
-93 GAGGKGQG
+93 GAL
-101 GQRQPPPHD
+101 PPP
-110 KTVDLKAAAAAA
+110 A
-122 YSKLSKDDPLRQHY
+122 
-136 EALWPELAAAKP
+136 
-148 PADQPVVGFKA
+148 
-159 VEAAARRLGKLQKK
+159 
-173 VRSAGEQVE
+173 
-182 SAQQYLAES
+182 
-191 ERKLREAMEASI
+191 
-203 AAEDEFDKLK
+203 
-213 ATVGKQEAPAEPAA
+213 
-227 EKPTLAAL
+227 
-235 LEQFEHEPDDFHKWS
+235 
-250 EPDNE
+250 
-255 AWRAAKATGE
+255 
-265 RMAQTVKEHEEETA
+265 
-279 KHLRL
+279 
-284 LEEETARHQEQLRQ
+284 
-298 LEQPLSEA
+298 
-306 PPHALRQ
+306 
-313 QGQPPRLRPPAPQQL
+313 
-328 PNQKQAQQNMTK
+328 
-340 QKNAEPEWRPTPRR
+340 
-354 RERRSRR
+354 
-361 LGAPRQSSTQK
+361 
-372 GKVTTQQGS
+372 
-381 RPKASAKKARR
+381 
-392 PCRIDF
+392 
-398 FNVMTWGPQA
+398 
-408 QGYLVE
+408 
-414 ANNTKDRGI
+414 
-423 IGIAEHHLR
+423 
-432 HPAQISKARAAL
+432 
-444 RRNGMHSYWTKARP
+444 
-458 GEGEGTRGGTCAIT
+458 
-472 RGSLDIQDRIA
+472 
-483 GFDEHYLHEDGSD
+483 
-496 VTVVI
+496 
-501 SNLHKVRFAVA
+501 
-512 FVYLECGTGFGER
+512 
-525 NVDILCDLREK
+525 
-536 MAVWGGPWAA
+536 
-546 LGDFNMTPSE
+546 
-556 LNNSI
+556 
-561 WPRVLNAQ
+561 
-569 VAAAEDGAPTCSP
+569 
-582 AVGEARCIDFALIS
+582 
-596 QGLAPYFDQLE
+596 
-607 LLRTAPWKPHIG
+607 
-619 IRLKLKGRP
+619 
-628 LMLKGGVLRRP
+628 
-639 AAIKPPVTVERTPK
+639 
-653 SRAACRRAARGGQE
+653 
-667 AMRRRQQALAEA
+667 
-679 GRDLDENDM
+679 
-688 EPVPQLH
+688 
-695 YDKEVQHVIPDELWQ
+695 
-710 ATSERVSARAY
+710 
-721 DELPQH
+721 
-727 LQHTVVG
+727 
-734 KMMER
+734 
-739 DMLDLGQ
+739 
-746 QYDRFASTLELSLRE
+746 
-761 SIGIP
+761 
-766 EEERGRHLGHS
+766 
-777 RPPSYKSASIKD
+777 
-789 TVTSTPWAGVE
+789 
-800 RKIHAWWAE
+800 
-809 ISSLARQ
+809 
-816 LSHHDARAQ
+816 
-825 EAAASRQGKT
+825 
-835 QALPDEDS
+835 
-843 GGGQGPSASELGP
+843 
-856 VMSGSQVG
+856 
-864 RVLDLRDGHSLPRD
+864 
-878 EGEAAWPRERG
+878 G

-903 EEDYLEYRQEIA
+903 EEDYLEYRHGIA

-924 QHIEGQQDRLEFG
+924 QHIEGQQDSLEFG

-955 STMGAQDHDPF
+955 STLDVQDHDPF

-991 IEGQQDSI
+991 IKGQQDSI
-999 DYGQTV
+999 DYGQTAEGTD
-1005 RRHAAG
+1005 HLG
-1011 SGPEAE
+1011 SQNQAPPGPEAE
-1017 EPRDMG
+1017 EQRDMG

-1047 DLEHWAAIWM
+1047 DLEYWAAIWM
-1057 DNSVQLPT
+1057 DNLVQLPT

-1070 MQICVPFLETIL
+1070 MQFCVPFLETIL

-1121 QLNQL
+1121 QLNQP
-1126 DPGRLSEEGAAK
+1126 DPGRLNEEGAAK

-1181 KAYSHWVHDATAGS
+1181 KAYIYWVHDATAGS

-1249 SQEALAKL
+1249 IQEALAKL
-1257 RQAALAQENAP
+1257 RQAALAQENAL
-1268 EPISKDIIGSITQH
+1268 EPISKDIIGSIIQH

-1353 YRIWRVFYDAA
+1353 YRIWSAARRPIVATWSKAAAGFWDTAVAGSSALRVAMHRLMRAEAATEMGFHAAGMFYDAA

-1375 IEKASALQYPLL
+1375 IETASALQYPLL

-1407 FSDIFEPA
+1407 FSDIVEPA

-1426 DLTRPLLYGILDAAH
+1426 GLTRPLLYGILDAAH

-1454 DLALQVEGARRQ
+1454 GLALQVEGARRQ

-1590 EAKSVR
+1590 EAKAVR
-1596 ATGAALLTGGH
+1596 ATEAALLTGGH

-1621 GTQEAVTRA
+1621 GMQEAVTRA
-1630 IGGQI
+1630 IGDQI

-1662 LDALEPNRRWQQVKG
+1662 LGALEPNR
-1677 PMAGVIAQ
+1677 
-1685 LLGLGWIPRRLDSW
+1685 
-1699 ISPAGDEWAYKPD
+1699 
-1712 DIPHFGALLHE
+1712 
-1723 VQQSAQQQLW
+1723 
-1733 QQAAGHRSGE
+1733 
-1743 GLQAGGDLYQL
+1743 
-1754 QRHLRRRRR
+1754 RRRRR

-1850 GTPPA
+1850 GIPPA

-1890 RADYVFTDGSG
+1890 EQTMSSRTAQTLRLGSG
-1901 GAGETAKD
+1901 GF
-1909 PRLRRCGWA
+1909 
-1918 VVASRFDEQGRPQEV
+1918 RFDEQGRPQEV

-1952 AMSKAVGYTTAATA
+1952 AMSKAIGYTTAATA

-2018 HIPSHLIEH
+2018 HIPSHLLEH

-2064 IAQQQIRDH
+2064 IAQQQIRDQ
-2073 ITMAVQNRLLA
+2073 ITTAVQNRLLA
-2084 INMAVAVEDPNKAPQ
+2084 INLAVTVEDPNKAPQ

-2104 RRKPQAARDRAAQL
+2104 RRKPQTARDRAAQL

-2132 TCRSGPAKG
+2132 ACRSGPAKG
-2141 QNIKDWLAETG
+2141 QSIRDWLAETG

-2165 GNVGLDFKAVQIG
+2165 GNVRLDFKAVQIG

-2213 VAGAKPAADPA
+2213 VAGVARKLARPCQPPTAAGRRVLADLQRGKLPRGAKPAADPA
-2224 DEVLN
+2224 DEGLN

-2243 HEAIDLDGGSSEAGD
+2243 HEAIDLDGDSSEAGD
-2258 PQPAPQLPPSHP
+2258 PQPAPQQPPSHP
-2270 HSVVQASWRLV
+2270 HSVVHASWRLV

-2317 TNVGGRTDTQEQTRA
+2317 TNVGGGTDTQEQTRA
-2332 VTVQELQQIK
+2332 ATVQELQQIK

-2383 NRRNNILAHSIS
+2383 NRRNNILAHSIP

-2421 STPDSGAPELEGE
+2421 STPDSEAPELEGE

-2447 QRNDA
+2447 QRHDA
-2452 NSLMQTV
+2452 NSPMQTA
-2459 VQVAVAL
+2459 VQVAVTL

-2499 QDPEQEVAW
+2499 QDPEHEVAW

-2514 EQLMQSLAGSWIQ
+2514 EQLMQSLAGSWSQ

-2543 HVLRALRTGVYQRL
+2543 HVLRALQTGVYQRL
-2557 FSNVSGLSRQR
+2557 FSSVSGPSRQR

-2574 EEICRMAWLN
+2574 EEICRLAWLN

-2589 RQSQQQDP
+2589 RQIQ
-2597 KEAERRRA
+2597 
-2605 MAEQFLGVTEPV
+2605 
-2617 VRSRSPRRSTMDMAD
+2617 
-2632 LDHFLEEENSEDCLQ
+2632 
-2647 QPVDKQDSDDNHQ
+2647 
-2660 QIPDVQHSIGYHLAD
+2660 
-2675 RRGPQ
+2675 
-2680 RGEGLGHGGPQR
+2680 
-2692 GEGLDRS
+2692 
-2699 AKGKQRLEAE
+2699 
-2709 VPDEPSEHDAN
+2709 
-2720 FLTNSVVDRT
+2720 
-2730 SQLTE
+2730 
-2735 RTHTLG
+2735 
-2741 NRQTEREG
+2741 
-2749 EGLARGYHVNRE
+2749 
-2761 HSEWH
+2761 
-2766 SRGTS
+2766 
-2771 PELVG
+2771 
-2776 SSTED
+2776 
-2781 GDSARLGVPPRGEG
+2781 
-2795 LGHKTAQPETTADY
+2795 
-2809 DDTDLQRDLD
+2809 
-2819 KFSGDFP
+2819 
-2826 QRGEGLDRMEPLR
+2826 
-2839 GEGLGHGNPQR
+2839 
-2850 GEGVYRS
+2850 
-2857 AKGKQRLEAE
+2857 